1 MPDRAISKV
10 VRVRRMGLLV
20 IYALLIF
27 VVFAVVG
34 GLVVRYIVQNQPEPG
49 EGDLPP
55 RGFPRDGSDY

>member
-1 MPDRAISKV
+1 
-10 VRVRRMGLLV
+10 MGLLV